1 MSAAPTL
8 AGRRRFLKGAGA
20 AGLGLIVGFHFDP
33 RTIAGKAALAQAP
46 AADGFV
52 PNAFIHITSDDFVTI
67 LCKHIEFGQGPF
79 TGFATIIADELD
91 ANWEQIRVEHAPA
104 DVSKYANLAFKMQ
117 GTGGSTAMAN
127 SWDQLRHAGAEARAR
142 LLLAAAAE
150 WNVPVGEVTIERG
163 YFKHPAGNAA
173 TFGAFCERAA
183 TIELKEPAKPKTPD
197 RWIYIGKT
205 FPRVDTRAKTT
216 GDAVFTI
223 DVKLPDML
231 TCVIA
236 RPPRFGGKVKS
247 FDAGAAQGVRG
258 VAEVF
263 AVPSGVAVLG
273 KGYWQARKG
282 ADALKVEWDDSAAE
296 MRSSGDLIEQ
306 YRSRVQSVGL
316 VARND
321 GDAEKALG
329 QAGKLIEATYVFP
342 YLAHAP
348 MEPNDCVI
356 HQTEGGVELIFG
368 SQLQTL
374 DQMKAAEVLG
384 LKPEQVAIKTV
395 FAGGSFGR
403 RATPDADMAVEA
415 AEVMKAAKHKGPI
428 KIVWSRE
435 DDIRGG
441 RYRPIFVHRLR
452 GAIGPDGNIAVWDQT
467 AAGQSF
473 IFGSP
478 FEQAMVKNGLDA
490 TMIEGASDMP
500 YAIPSLRVSV
510 HREEAGVPIL
520 WWRSVGH
527 THTAYAVETFLDQ
540 LAAAAKVDELELRRK
555 LLANE
560 PRHLGVLDLVAE
572 KSGYG
577 SPAPEGR
584 ARGIAVHKSF
594 GSFVAQV
601 AEVSRGEEGLP
612 KVEKVWCAVDC
623 GLPVNPDVIAAQMQ
637 SGIGYA
643 LSAALFG
650 AIDLDGGKVVQSNF
664 DSYRVL
670 RIQEMP
676 EVEVH
681 IVPSAEQPT
690 GVGEPGVPPLAPAV
704 ANAWARLTGQRVQEL
719 PFTRGIGSG

>member
-1 MSAAPTL
+1 
-8 AGRRRFLKGAGA
+8 
-20 AGLGLIVGFHFDP
+20 
-33 RTIAGKAALAQAP
+33 
-46 AADGFV
+46 
-52 PNAFIHITSDDFVTI
+52 
-67 LCKHIEFGQGPF
+67 
-79 TGFATIIADELD
+79 
-91 ANWEQIRVEHAPA
+91 
-104 DVSKYANLAFKMQ
+104 
-117 GTGGSTAMAN
+117 
-127 SWDQLRHAGAEARAR
+127 
-142 LLLAAAAE
+142 
-150 WNVPVGEVTIERG
+150 
-163 YFKHPAGNAA
+163 
-173 TFGAFCERAA
+173 
-183 TIELKEPAKPKTPD
+183 
-197 RWIYIGKT
+197 
-205 FPRVDTRAKTT
+205 
-216 GDAVFTI
+216 
-223 DVKLPDML
+223 
-231 TCVIA
+231 
-236 RPPRFGGKVKS
+236 
-247 FDAGAAQGVRG
+247 
-258 VAEVF
+258 
-263 AVPSGVAVLG
+263 
-273 KGYWQARKG
+273 
-282 ADALKVEWDDSAAE
+282 
-296 MRSSGDLIEQ
+296 
-306 YRSRVQSVGL
+306 
-316 VARND
+316 
-321 GDAEKALG
+321 
-329 QAGKLIEATYVFP
+329 
-342 YLAHAP
+342 
-348 MEPNDCVI
+348 
-356 HQTEGGVELIFG
+356 
-368 SQLQTL
+368 
-374 DQMKAAEVLG
+374 
-384 LKPEQVAIKTV
+384 
-395 FAGGSFGR
+395 
-403 RATPDADMAVEA
+403 MAVEA